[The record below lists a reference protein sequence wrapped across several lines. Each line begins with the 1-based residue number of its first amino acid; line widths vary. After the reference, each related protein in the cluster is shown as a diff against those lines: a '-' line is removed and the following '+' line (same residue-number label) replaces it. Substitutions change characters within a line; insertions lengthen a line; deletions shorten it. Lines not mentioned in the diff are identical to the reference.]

1 MVFVHVFPTDK
12 VRINKTDKKDF
23 PSKECAYNQKSSL
36 VRDPG
41 HGRKHFPA
49 RPSLSEPWIW
59 RQIFHDMKQPFP
71 ECAFIKKSKVLF
83 PAKPHSLDKMPLRKA
98 RDPIRSTKRRPARA
112 RDPICSTKRR
122 PARREIP
129 FARQNAVPRE
139 REVPFAR
146 QNAPSRPRQRPRA
159 GPVPAFQPSG
169 PTARSRNQGY
179 KRQRFPRLKASVTK
193 QLNDSRSG

>member
-83 PAKPHSLDKMPLRKA
+83 PAKPHSLDKMPLREA

-122 PARREIP
+122 PARARGPICPTKCP
-129 FARQNAVPRE
+129 FAA
-139 REVPFAR
+139 
-146 QNAPSRPRQRPRA
+146 APKATR
-159 GPVPAFQPSG
+159 
-169 PTARSRNQGY
+169 RSRS
-179 KRQRFPRLKASVTK
+179 RFPAIRTYGSITK
-193 QLNDSRSG
+193 SGI